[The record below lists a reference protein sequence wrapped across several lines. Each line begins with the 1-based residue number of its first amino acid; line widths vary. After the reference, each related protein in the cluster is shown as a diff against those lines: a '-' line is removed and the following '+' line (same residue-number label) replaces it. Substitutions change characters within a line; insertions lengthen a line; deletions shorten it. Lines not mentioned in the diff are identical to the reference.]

1 MTSNGGRSGVDKR
14 RLCTTAK
21 AFDHEGCGE
30 GINIGEAGNIGGD
43 VVGDRDAPGVVDAFV
58 LLPRARRADGEH
70 VLAERAGGDA
80 GADAVDD
87 ADAFKAGD
95 EWECGAGCVRAGD
108 RHRVGGVEGT
118 DQHAHHHFPGTRF
131 PGFRDVTDHN
141 SVDGAGRFSDG
152 SKHAFSLVQME
163 RSNSVTS
170 SLKLT

>member
-1 MTSNGGRSGVDKR
+1 MTGDGGRSGVDKR

-70 VLAERAGGDA
+70 ALAERAGGDA
-80 GADAVDD
+80 GANAVDD

-95 EWECGAGCVRAGD
+95 EGKCGAGRICTGD
-108 RHRVGGVEGT
+108 CHRIGGIEGA
-118 DQHAHHHFPGTRF
+118 DQHTHHHFPGAGL

-141 SVDGAGRFSDG
+141 GVDGAGCFSNS
-152 SKHAFSLVQME
+152 SKHAFSLVE
-163 RSNSVTS
+163 VKARG
-170 SLKLT
+170 